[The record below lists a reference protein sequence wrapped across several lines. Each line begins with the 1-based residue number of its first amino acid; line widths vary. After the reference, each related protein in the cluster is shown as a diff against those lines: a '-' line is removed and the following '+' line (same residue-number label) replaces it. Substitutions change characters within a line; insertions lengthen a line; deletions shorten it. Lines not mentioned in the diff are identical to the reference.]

1 MGSRK
6 KWYGEAIVEFLSEG
20 GADGIGCATSHQ
32 LREMLFR
39 KGRRTMPRVGA
50 ISQTLRGLFNEQG
63 EKMAIQVGF
72 AKIARGES
80 RVRGYNVAVWSLIEN
95 PHIEKAML
103 KYGKNKTE

>member
-6 KWYGEAIVEFLSEG
+6 KWYAEAIVEYLENG

-63 EKMAIQVGF
+63 EKLATQVGF
-72 AKIARGES
+72 TKIARGES

-95 PHIEKAML
+95 PHMDKAML
-103 KYGKNKTE
+103 KYFKNKTE